1 MTDINQEQ
9 IVKQLREDLEKERKT
24 QRKMVFIAATLSFIA
39 ISSFIFD
46 AILLGLLF
54 TLPAGVIWYLIYL
67 CRGSVGRFEKEL
79 HVAETDMEQYQ
90 RILKN
95 RTIDANAQLRQAQA
109 INEAIHPTCPKCGSH
124 STKKITTLDR
134 SVSVAAAG
142 LASSK
147 IGKQFECKDCK
158 YKW

>member
-1 MTDINQEQ
+1 MNIDQEQ
-9 IVKQLREDLEKERKT
+9 IVKQLRVDLEKERKA
-24 QRKMVFIAATLSFIA
+24 QRRMVIIAATLSFTA
-39 ISSFIFD
+39 IYSFISD

-54 TLPAGVIWYLIYL
+54 ALPAGVIWYLIYL

-79 HVAETDMEQYQ
+79 HIAETDMEQYQ

-95 RTIDANAQLRQAQA
+95 HAIDVNVQLRKAQA
-109 INEAIHPTCPKCGSH
+109 INEAIYPACPKCGSH
-124 STKKITTLDR
+124 NTKQITTLDR
-134 SVSVAAAG
+134 SVSVAAVG